1 MVGDKT
7 GKIGRIQTI
16 RGLTYYV
23 GVGTPLSGWEATKEL
38 LSRGITPWD
47 CALKHYCGTIE
58 GDKLLEWGR
67 NGIIKRVDAVV

>member
-1 MVGDKT
+1 MCMLYRAYGGMVGDKT

-38 LSRGITPWD
+38 LSRGITP
-47 CALKHYCGTIE
+47 
-58 GDKLLEWGR
+58 
-67 NGIIKRVDAVV
+67 